1 MSRIYG
7 VAAALLVGVL
17 LFGLGW
23 MARGDHVQAEAAE
36 KQNTRLA
43 EAFAQ
48 GQALGV
54 VRDQVV
60 TQYVD
65 RIQVIEKKGATLIK
79 EVPVYVSAKADA
91 ACTVNAGFVRLHDY
105 AAAEQ
110 PLPAPD
116 PARDADA
123 APSGI
128 ALSAVA
134 ETVAGNYTSCRQ
146 NAEQLTSLQELLR
159 QYQAG
164 TQTK

>member
-23 MARGDHVQAEAAE
+23 MARGDHVQAQAAE
-36 KQNTRLA
+36 KQNARLA

-48 GQALGV
+48 GQELGV
-54 VRDQVV
+54 VRDKVV
-60 TQYVD
+60 TKYVD
-65 RIQVIEKKGATLIK
+65 RIQVIEKKGTTLIK

-91 ACTVNAGFVRLHDY
+91 ACTVNAGFVRVHDY
-105 AAAEQ
+105 AATEQ

-116 PARDADA
+116 PAGDADA

-134 ETVAGNYTSCRQ
+134 EAVAENYTSCRQ
-146 NAEQLTSLQELLR
+146 NAEQLTSLHELLR

-164 TQTK
+164 TQPK

>member
-23 MARGDHVQAEAAE
+23 MARGDHVQAQAAQE
-36 KQNTRLA
+36 QSDRLA
-43 EAFAQ
+43 KAFAQ

-54 VRDQVV
+54 VRDRVV

-65 RIQVIEKKGATLIK
+65 RVQVVEKKGATIIK

-105 AAAEQ
+105 AASGQ

-116 PARDADA
+116 PAGDADA

-128 ALSAVA
+128 ALSTVA
-134 ETVAGNYTSCRQ
+134 ETVAGNYTSCQQ
-146 NAEQLTSLQELLR
+146 NAEQLTQLQALLL
-159 QYQAG
+159 QYQGAA
-164 TQTK
+164 KAP

>member
-7 VAAALLVGVL
+7 IVAALLVGVL

-23 MARGDHVQAEAAE
+23 MARGDHVQVEAAE
-36 KQNTRLA
+36 KQNARLA

-65 RIQVIEKKGATLIK
+65 RVQVIEKKGATIIK

-91 ACTVNAGFVRLHDY
+91 ACTVNAGFVRVHDF
-105 AAAEQ
+105 AASGQ
-110 PLPAPD
+110 PLPAP
-116 PARDADA
+116 AAASEANA
-123 APSGI
+123 APSGV
-128 ALSAVA
+128 ALSTVA
-134 ETVAGNYTSCRQ
+134 ETVAGNYTSCQQ
-146 NAEQLTSLQELLR
+146 NAEQLTQLQALLL
-159 QYQAG
+159 QYQATG
-164 TQTK
+164 QPK

>member
-7 VAAALLVGVL
+7 IAAALLVGVL

-23 MARGDHVQAEAAE
+23 MARGDHVQAKAVQE
-36 KQNTRLA
+36 QNDRLA
-43 EAFAQ
+43 KAFEQ

-65 RIQVIEKKGATLIK
+65 RVQVIEKKGATLIK

-105 AAAEQ
+105 AAAGQ
-110 PLPAPD
+110 PLPTLD
-116 PARDADA
+116 PAGDADA
-123 APSGI
+123 VGSGV

-134 ETVAGNYTSCRQ
+134 ETVAGNYTSCQQ

-164 TQTK
+164 TQSK

>member
-1 MSRIYG
+1 MSRIYA
-7 VAAALLVGVL
+7 VAAALLVAVL

-36 KQNTRLA
+36 KQNARLA

-65 RIQVIEKKGATLIK
+65 RVQVIEKKGATIIK

-91 ACTVNAGFVRLHDY
+91 ACTVNAGFVRVHDF
-105 AAAEQ
+105 AASGQ

-116 PARDADA
+116 PAGDADA
-123 APSGI
+123 APSGV

-134 ETVAGNYTSCRQ
+134 ETVAGNYTSCQQ
-146 NAEQLTSLQELLR
+146 NAEQLTQLQALLR
-159 QYQAG
+159 QYQGAA
-164 TQTK
+164 KAP

>member
-23 MARGDHVQAEAAE
+23 MARGDHVQAQAAE
-36 KQNTRLA
+36 KQNARLA

-48 GQALGV
+48 GQELGV
-54 VRDQVV
+54 VRDKVV
-60 TQYVD
+60 TKYVN

-91 ACTVNAGFVRLHDY
+91 ACTVNAGFVRVHDY

-116 PARDADA
+116 PAGDADA

-128 ALSAVA
+128 ALSTVA

-146 NAEQLTSLQELLR
+146 NSEQLTSLQELLR
-159 QYQAG
+159 QYQVAG
-164 TQTK
+164 QSK